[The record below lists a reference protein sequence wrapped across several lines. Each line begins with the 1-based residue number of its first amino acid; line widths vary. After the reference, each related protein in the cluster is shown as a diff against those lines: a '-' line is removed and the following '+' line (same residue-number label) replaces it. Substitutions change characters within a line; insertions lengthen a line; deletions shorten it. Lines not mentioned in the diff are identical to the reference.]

1 VQNSIFSTTWKT
13 FHKIRSRL
21 VNEKDLEQVV
31 AVREFGIKYLVSY
44 DKHFESIEEY
54 RTPKQFAEFLGLQ
67 THPVNY

>member
-1 VQNSIFSTTWKT
+1 
-13 FHKIRSRL
+13 L

-54 RTPKQFAEFLGLQ
+54 VTPKQFAEFLGLQ
-67 THPVNY
+67 THPINY